1 MSQPIHTP
9 GPAQLPTGFK
19 SVQPDGHDG
28 MPLFVTGDPFDTV
41 AIVLPRKEC
50 NANARL
56 LAAAYNAF
64 DSAARKLGCNAV
76 ELAEQMQDGAIAEL
90 VSAVEKA
97 VHNAAI
103 MAGKPG
109 KAWEGDF
116 VIREMIAAL
125 AKVKGGAS

>member
-28 MPLFVTGDPFDTV
+28 MPLFVNSDPFDAI
-41 AIVLPRKEC
+41 AIVLPRDEC
-50 NANARL
+50 NENARL

-64 DSAARKLGCNAV
+64 DSAARKLNCNAV
-76 ELAEQMQDGAIAEL
+76 KLAEWMEDGEIADLFMQL
-90 VSAVEKA
+90 SQTF
-97 VHNAAI
+97 AAI
-103 MAGKPG
+103 EATG
-109 KAWEGDF
+109 ECLGDMQAMRD
-116 VIREMIAAL
+116 II